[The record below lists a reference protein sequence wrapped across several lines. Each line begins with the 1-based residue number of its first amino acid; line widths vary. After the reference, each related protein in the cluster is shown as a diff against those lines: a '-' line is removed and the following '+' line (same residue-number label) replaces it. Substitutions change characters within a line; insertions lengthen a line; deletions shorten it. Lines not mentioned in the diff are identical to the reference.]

1 MSTKVFERGTSQR
14 QKWSTT
20 LYESNARF
28 VGDLAARAV
37 ELLDPRP
44 GERILDIGCGDGYL
58 TEKIAAAGAM
68 MSGVD
73 YSPELVAAAQARG
86 LDVRVGNAEELDY
99 FQEFD
104 GAFSNAAM
112 HWMRRADAVVRGVAR
127 ALKPGG
133 RFVGEFAGA
142 RNAYYIRQAVHE
154 ALTRRGFD
162 AKEIDPWY
170 LPEAGEYQEVLEGE
184 GLIVSHIEL
193 FDRPVVIDYPV
204 SDWIR
209 TFGSPYLT
217 VLDENECEPL
227 LAEVTRQLA
236 ARLLGKDGRW
246 TIDYTRLRFR
256 AEKP

>member
-1 MSTKVFERGTSQR
+1 MIGKVFERGTSKR
-14 QKWSTT
+14 QKWSPQ

-37 ELLDPRP
+37 ELLNPRP
-44 GERILDIGCGDGYL
+44 GERIIDIGCGDGYL
-58 TEKIAAAGAM
+58 TEKIASTGALM
-68 MSGVD
+68 TGVD
-73 YSPELVAAAQARG
+73 YSPELVAVAQARG
-86 LDVRVGNAEELDY
+86 LDVRVGNAEELDF

-112 HWMRRADAVVRGVAR
+112 HWMRRADAVVRGVEK

-142 RNAYYIRQAVHE
+142 RNAYYIRQAVHD

-162 AKEIDPWY
+162 AAEIDPWY
-170 LPEAGEYQEVLEGE
+170 LPDAYEYRDVLEG
-184 GLIVSHIEL
+184 GGFIVSHIEL
-193 FDRPVVIDYPV
+193 FDRPVVVDYPV
-204 SDWIR
+204 RDWIR

-217 VLDENECEPL
+217 VLDEQQRDPL
-227 LAEVTRQLA
+227 LDEVTRQLA
-236 ARLLGKDGRW
+236 PRLLGKDGRW